1 MSISETAESCINYPK
16 KISGKRNFEILLR
29 KFIYLRKVMRHRFIS
44 QIICDSSLK

>member
-29 KFIYLRKVMRHRFIS
+29 KFIYLRKVTRHRFYFS
-44 QIICDSSLK
+44 DNL